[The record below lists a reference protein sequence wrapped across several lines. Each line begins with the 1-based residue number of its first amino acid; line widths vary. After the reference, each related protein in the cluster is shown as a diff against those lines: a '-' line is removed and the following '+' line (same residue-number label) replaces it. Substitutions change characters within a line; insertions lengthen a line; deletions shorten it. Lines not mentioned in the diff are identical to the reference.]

1 MGAVELSKHA
11 AERVRQ
17 RGYRERDIDLV
28 LEHGQPV
35 PNGVLLTARDVAHA
49 EAELKQKLARLERL
63 KGTFVAV
70 KDETVLSVYR
80 PGNVRRIRAGMRKVR
95 SGERAERAERRGR
108 LRG

>member
-35 PNGVLLTARDVAHA
+35 PNGVLLTARDVARA
-49 EAELKQKLARLERL
+49 EAELKRKLARLERL
-63 KGTFVAV
+63 KGTFIAV
-70 KDETVLSVYR
+70 KGETVLSVYR
-80 PGNVRRIRAGMRKVR
+80 PGKVRRVRAGMRR
-95 SGERAERAERRGR
+95 ARCDERTERRGRRGR